1 MFKKYIVAS
10 LFCLISTIA
19 HAQNNL
25 PPGFV
30 NTTKPILCGP
40 VNTVFKTLSS
50 KEIDEKPIWIGQDE
64 NKSNYALFINTKSTG
79 FTIVQFGDEMACL
92 LGLGPVSEVYP
103 SKTEKR

>member
-1 MFKKYIVAS
+1 MVKRYIVAS
-10 LFCLISTIA
+10 LFCLTSTIA
-19 HAQNNL
+19 HAQSGL

-40 VNTVFKTLSS
+40 VETVFKTLAS
-50 KEIDEKPIWIGQDE
+50 KEIDERPLWIGQDE

-79 FTIVQFGDEMACL
+79 FTIVQFGEEMACF

-103 SKTEKR
+103 PKTEKR

>member
-1 MFKKYIVAS
+1 MIKRYTVAS

-19 HAQNNL
+19 HAQSDL

-50 KEIDEKPIWIGQDE
+50 KEINERPIWIGQDE
-64 NKSNYALFINTKSTG
+64 NRSNYALFINPKNTG
-79 FTIVQFGDEMACL
+79 FTIIQFGDEMACI
-92 LGLGPVSEVYP
+92 LGLGPSSAAYP
-103 SKTEKR
+103 SSTEKQ